1 MLKLKYHFHHLE
13 DFSEDSLYKKLMN
26 YRITILLIIAL
37 LSVSTSPISAKTLTG
52 VPAVSISFWRMFIGS
67 FLLWIYSV
75 FYKQGTV
82 KENKNYS
89 KTMLAGILLGLHFSL
104 FFEWGVGG

>member
-1 MLKLKYHFHHLE
+1 
-13 DFSEDSLYKKLMN
+13 MN
-26 YRITILLIIAL
+26 YRITILLVIAL
-37 LSVSTSPISAKTLTG
+37 LSVSTSPIVAKSLIG
-52 VPAVSISFWRMFIGS
+52 VPAVAISFWRMLIGS

-89 KTMLAGILLGLHFSL
+89 KT
-104 FFEWGVGG
+104 

>member
-1 MLKLKYHFHHLE
+1 
-13 DFSEDSLYKKLMN
+13 MN

-37 LSVSTSPISAKTLTG
+37 LSVSTSPIVAKTLTG

-75 FYKQGTV
+75 FYNIPTFIVFLHVFLVLPLLK
-82 KENKNYS
+82 NKKKS
-89 KTMLAGILLGLHFSL
+89 VAKLKS
-104 FFEWGVGG
+104 